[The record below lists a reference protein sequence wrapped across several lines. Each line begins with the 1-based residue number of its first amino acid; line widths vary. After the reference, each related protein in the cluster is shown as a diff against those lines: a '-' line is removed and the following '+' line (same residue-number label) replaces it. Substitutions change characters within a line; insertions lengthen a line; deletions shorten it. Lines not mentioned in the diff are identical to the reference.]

1 MASLIKFS
9 SRLVETEDYLQFS
22 KAPIISNFG
31 DLPKG
36 EIPEPLKY
44 NRPFEVTTLANG
56 IRVCTEKTNS
66 LTATVGVHFGAGS
79 RQDTLATTGVSYAL
93 SKMLTRGTARASK
106 AEMF

>member
-1 MASLIKFS
+1 M
-9 SRLVETEDYLQFS
+9 QFS

-93 SKMLTRGTARASK
+93 SKMLTRGTAKASK